1 MTYPKWYD
9 MTVSMENMR
18 QTVAE
23 TGFIKKLSISEDD
36 LRNHLEKV
44 LDEICER
51 YAYGDETGQDGYRHF
66 QIRFVL
72 KKDTWK
78 PQNLAL
84 HFMDHGIRGHLTP
97 SHVRNFEYVEKE
109 GRYVRSWEKSLKPFV
124 NITPNLWQIFALE
137 LWKNQ
142 SDRTILVILDKK
154 GGHGKTFLR
163 KHMIACH
170 MAQFIPPL
178 ERAEDIMAIAMAK
191 PSKGYVIDLPKAESK
206 ARKSM
211 WSAIE
216 QIKDGY
222 LYDKRY
228 NWKEKWIDPP
238 KIMVFCN
245 TYNENDLSSDRWT
258 PYDITDFKQEV

>member
-1 MTYPKWYD
+1 

-18 QTVAE
+18 KTVAE
-23 TGFIKKLSISEDD
+23 MGFINKPEINDVDLSE
-36 LRNHLEKV
+36 HLDKA
-44 LDEICER
+44 LTLICER
-51 YAYGDETGQDGYRHF
+51 YAYGMETGQDGYSHF

-78 PQNLAL
+78 PQDVAIW
-84 HFMDHGIRGHLTP
+84 FCDRGIRGHLTP

-109 GRYVRSWEKSLKPFV
+109 GKFVRSWETALKNFI
-124 NITPNLWQIFALE
+124 NIKPNLWQIIALDRWE
-137 LWKNQ
+137 KQ
-142 SDRTILVILDKK
+142 SPREILAIIDKK
-154 GGHGKTFLR
+154 GAHGKTFLR
-163 KHMIACH
+163 KHMVATH

-178 ERAEDIMAIAMAK
+178 EKAEDIMAIAMAK
-191 PSKGYVIDLPKAESK
+191 PSTGYVIDLPKAESK

-228 NWKEKWIDPP
+228 QWKERWILTP

-245 TYNENDLSSDRWT
+245 TFNEEDLSSDRWDVL
-258 PYDITDFKQEV
+258 DITDFKQEV